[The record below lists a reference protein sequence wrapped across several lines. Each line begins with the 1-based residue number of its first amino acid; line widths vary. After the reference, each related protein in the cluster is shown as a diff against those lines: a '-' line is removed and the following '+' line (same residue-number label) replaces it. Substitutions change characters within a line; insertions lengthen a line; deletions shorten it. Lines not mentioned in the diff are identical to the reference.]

1 MLVSCAFP
9 YSRLSGYEGGKD
21 RKRHA
26 EVETGFGCGISGV
39 HELGRGVAPM
49 ISVTRGM
56 WGKSRPSKVAFS
68 SILHPATTIE
78 RLKGKKRVR
87 VVESVIANDV

>member
-1 MLVSCAFP
+1 
-9 YSRLSGYEGGKD
+9 
-21 RKRHA
+21 
-26 EVETGFGCGISGV
+26 
-39 HELGRGVAPM
+39 M

-68 SILHPATTIE
+68 SVLPPVTTIE

-87 VVESVIANDV
+87 LVESVIANDVWLICAPTDSHFRCFRATAIIPVRLVTTCKGFVCHEQ